1 MLAGGVPRL
10 YRNSR
15 FGTYVFVKL
24 VPTGHAAS
32 RLNAFH
38 DVGCPGLR
46 IDPARITTI
55 ERNDAHTI
63 TAMETPALELRAAIH
78 YAPRA
83 KTIVGTAMFA
93 VACAV
98 TSFVW
103 ERGHLV
109 IARASS

>member
-55 ERNDAHTI
+55 EQNDAHTI
-63 TAMETPALELRAAIH
+63 TAMETPALEL
-78 YAPRA
+78 RA

-103 ERGHLV
+103 ERGYLV

>member
-1 MLAGGVPRL
+1 MLASGVPRL

-15 FGTYVFVKL
+15 FGAYVFAKL
-24 VPTGHAAS
+24 VPTGLAAS

-63 TAMETPALELRAAIH
+63 TAMETPG
-78 YAPRA
+78 PR
-83 KTIVGTAMFA
+83 TAMFA

-98 TSFVW
+98 TSLAW
-103 ERGHLV
+103 ERGYLV
-109 IARASS
+109 IARASP